1 MSAGTE
7 RRPVVAIAIV
17 ALLGVGVLSLFIG
30 VSRVTPSALW
40 HGDDQAWRLLW
51 VSRLP
56 RLAAVVLAGSAL
68 AVAGLIMQGLT
79 QNRFVSPTTAGT
91 VEAASCGAMVA
102 VLLFGGASVAGRMVF
117 AVVFALAATAIFLF
131 LVRRLRFAD
140 ALVVPLVGILF
151 GGVIEAITTYLAFRF
166 NLLQALNTITSG
178 NFAAVLRGRYE
189 LLYLVGALTVVA
201 YLWADRFTLAGI
213 GRDFA
218 VSLGLKYERTMVAGL
233 AIAATVT
240 AVVVVVV
247 GAIPFLGLVV
257 PNIAT
262 ALLGDNLRRV
272 LPVTAIGGALFVLCC
287 DIVSR
292 TARAPYEIPVGTVA
306 GVVGGACFIAIVL
319 RGKLRAA

>member
-1 MSAGTE
+1 M
-7 RRPVVAIAIV
+7 
-17 ALLGVGVLSLFIG
+17 
-30 VSRVTPSALW
+30 
-40 HGDDQAWRLLW
+40 
-51 VSRLP
+51 
-56 RLAAVVLAGSAL
+56 VLAGSAL

-102 VLLFGGASVAGRMVF
+102 VLLFGGASVAGRMAF
-117 AVVFALAATAIFLF
+117 AVVFALAATGIFLV
-131 LVRRLRFAD
+131 LVRRLRFTD

-151 GGVIEAITTYLAFRF
+151 GGVIEAVTTYLAFKF

-213 GRDFA
+213 GREFA

-287 DIVSR
+287 DIASR
-292 TARAPYEIPVGTVA
+292 TVRAPYEIPVGTVA

-319 RGKLRAA
+319 RGKLRGA